1 MTEDKNAAPAQRTH
15 VSSED
20 RSMGSHGRFHWNEL
34 MTHDV
39 ERAKRFY
46 AETIGWD
53 FEPTPIPE
61 GTYWV
66 AKRDGEPV
74 GGIFAMRGPHFAT
87 MPEHWVSYLAVNDVD
102 ARFKT
107 ALAAGARAIR
117 PPFDVAGFGRLALL
131 HEPGG
136 AMVSWMTPSS

>member
-87 MPEHWVSYLAVNDVD
+87 MPEHWVSYLAVDDVD
-102 ARFKT
+102 AASRRRWQPAPEPYARPST
-107 ALAAGARAIR
+107 LRASAASPSCTSPAA
-117 PPFDVAGFGRLALL
+117 PWSAG
-131 HEPGG
+131 
-136 AMVSWMTPSS
+136 